1 MRQWHDRRRPLVVA
15 VLLVALLLTTSVGG
29 PLVGTVTSAP
39 ADQPPATPSPV
50 TAPGLVRLRASH
62 TDVPAGQAVTL
73 SARVEQAPPGPFVV
87 TIRREGG
94 SLASGL
100 AAACWSQT
108 ACNVEERA
116 DQAASRTYAADLYQC
131 DARGTCLLMQEA
143 DPSAEVRVVWR
154 R

>member
-1 MRQWHDRRRPLVVA
+1 MRQWHDRRRPLIVA
-15 VLLVALLLTTSVGG
+15 ALLVALSLTTAVGG

-39 ADQPPATPSPV
+39 ADQPPATASPV

-62 TDVPAGQAVTL
+62 TDVPAGH
-73 SARVEQAPPGPFVV
+73 
-87 TIRREGG
+87 
-94 SLASGL
+94 
-100 AAACWSQT
+100 
-108 ACNVEERA
+108 VEERA

-131 DARGTCLLMQEA
+131 DARGTCLLRQEA